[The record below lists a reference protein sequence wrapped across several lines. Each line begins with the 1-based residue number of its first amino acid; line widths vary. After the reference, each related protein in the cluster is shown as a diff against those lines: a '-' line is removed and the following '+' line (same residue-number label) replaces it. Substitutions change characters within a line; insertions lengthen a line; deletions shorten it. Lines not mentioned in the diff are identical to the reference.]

1 MANTQRT
8 NNNRRERETLND
20 SGIKGIYLGEVI
32 SARDVSLTGRIKVFL
47 PALGKDRND
56 GSALFDCLYGSPFAG
71 SNNPRT
77 VGENIPNPEDSLQSY
92 GFWMVPPD
100 VGSLVV
106 VAFLDGDNRTPVIIS
121 CLFPDKFNFS
131 VPGMPAGR
139 TYASPNVPLPAVEKN
154 RRVEGINHSD
164 TTRPVHYEIA
174 EAITRQGLIRD
185 ARRGPGNSSARRESP
200 SQVFGLLTPGPKEN
214 NRSRYRAGGHQLIFD
229 DNLDNRM
236 VRIRT
241 AKGQQLLFDD
251 NAGTIYAINRDG
263 EAWWELDAAG
273 NFTVFCEGS
282 INMRAKQ
289 DFNLR
294 ADKDINIEAG
304 GDIKIKAA
312 GDMASRAEGAEYVG
326 PNTMGNEPAG
336 YGGSIMMEAQRHFSS
351 HSGLDSY
358 HRSQSGSMYIDS
370 LGDMHL
376 TTAAHMHLL
385 GDTSL
390 RLTTNQNLGIAANGK
405 LDVLTSDGTAID
417 GGIINL
423 NSGVA
428 SPDTAEPAEQAPDIP
443 TAEAEDQP
451 RAKPEFQRNPED
463 ALPGGGRRPG
473 DVVRYTTIVG
483 AFATAEP
490 YGGHDH
496 FDPTSEDIGTID
508 SDETLIQGL
517 PSGSNGAQ
525 DRAGNFVRNDI
536 LTPNGTA
543 IAVGPADSGGGAA
556 AGVAGVA
563 DNAAAATGNAPGL
576 GDLPKDMQQVSESP
590 LGNFE
595 PGQIKEVADNPVFD
609 QLGDSLGSA
618 IPSIAGQARD
628 LAGQALTGIG
638 KRLSEVEAQL
648 SAVMVNAQGVV
659 DDLTTGVGERIMN
672 AVTTVRNSVGLEGFD
687 PRSFL
692 ESSGI
697 VAIQD
702 GLSTIYQDS
711 AGNQV
716 IDIMGGAGPEAAKL
730 MQTGELR
737 KAGLAVKS
745 RIVAPIS
752 DNQLGALASFAAHV
766 GESNFD
772 KSGIADLI
780 NSGNY
785 ADVPQRMR
793 AFSIGIRERGG
804 QPVERED
811 YAQRRMFEGELFSAP
826 DGIELPV
833 SSTRLTF
840 EQLRQRLRGTK
851 DEYFRGLSG
860 K

>member
-1 MANTQRT
+1 MANTQKT
-8 NNNRRERETLND
+8 NNNRQERQNIND

-32 SARDVSLTGRIKVFL
+32 SARDVSLTGRIRVFL

-77 VGENIPNPEDSLQSY
+77 VGENIPRPEDSLQSY

-121 CLFPDKFNFS
+121 CLLPDKFNFS

-139 TYASPNVPLPAVEKN
+139 TYASPDVPLPTVEKN

-200 SQVFGLLTPGPKEN
+200 SQVFGLLTPGPKED
-214 NRSRYRAGGHQLIFD
+214 NRSRYRVGGHQLIFD

-312 GDMASRAEGAEYVG
+312 GDMESREKGAEYVG
-326 PNTMGNEPAG
+326 PNNMGEEPAG
-336 YGGSIMMEAQRHFSS
+336 YGGSVMIEAQRHFSS
-351 HSGLDSY
+351 HASLNSY
-358 HRSQSGSMYIDS
+358 HRAQSGSMFIDS

-376 TTAAHMHLL
+376 TTAARLHAL
-385 GDTSL
+385 GDAGINLTS
-390 RLTTNQNLGIAANGK
+390 NQDIGVGANGQI
-405 LDVLTSDGTAID
+405 LLQSSDNTVVQGAKIL
-417 GGIINL
+417 L
-423 NSGVA
+423 NSGGA
-428 SPDTAEPAEQAPDIP
+428 SPEAAEPAEQAPDIP
-443 TAEAEDQP
+443 TAQAEDQP
-451 RAKPEFQRNPED
+451 SAKPEFQRDPEN

-473 DVVRYTTIVG
+473 EVVRYTTIVG

-490 YGGHDH
+490 YGGHNH

-508 SDETLIQGL
+508 SDETLIRGT
-517 PSGSNGAQ
+517 PGGSNGAT
-525 DRAGNFVRNDI
+525 DRAGNLIRNDVI
-536 LTPNGTA
+536 TPDGAA
-543 IAVGPADSGGGAA
+543 ISVGPAQGAR
-556 AGVAGVA
+556 G
-563 DNAAAATGNAPGL
+563 APGI
-576 GDLPKDMQQVSESP
+576 DNLPPDMQKITDSP

-595 PGQIKEVADNPVFD
+595 EGVLKDVAEMPVFD
-609 QLGDSLGSA
+609 ELADTLGTA

-628 LAGQALTGIG
+628 LAGRAVTGIG
-638 KRLSEVEAQL
+638 KRLSDVEAQL
-648 SAVMVNAQGVV
+648 AAVMVNAQGII
-659 DDLTTGVGERIMN
+659 DDVRSGAGEQIMN
-672 AVTTVRNSVGLEGFD
+672 AITTVRNSVGIDGFD
-687 PRSFL
+687 PRTFL
-692 ESSGI
+692 DGAGITAITSGI
-697 VAIQD
+697 
-702 GLSTIYQDS
+702 STIYRDS
-711 AGNQV
+711 AGNQI
-716 IDIMGGAGPEAAKL
+716 IDIQQGASPAAAKL
-730 MQTGELR
+730 MQTAELR
-737 KAGLAVKS
+737 KAGAAVKS
-745 RIVAPIS
+745 RITAPIS
-752 DNQLGALASFAAHV
+752 DNQLAALSSFAAHV
-766 GESNFD
+766 GESNFNR
-772 KSGIADLI
+772 SGIADMI

-785 ADVPQRMR
+785 ADVPRAMR
-793 AFSIGIRERGG
+793 IWSIGIRERGG

-811 YAQRRMFEGELFSAP
+811 YVQRRMFEGELFSAP
-826 DGIELPV
+826 DGIELPK

-840 EQLRQRLRGTK
+840 EQLRQRLRSTK
-851 DEYFRGLSG
+851 DRAFSTVSRPMPGPGFIQE
-860 K
+860 